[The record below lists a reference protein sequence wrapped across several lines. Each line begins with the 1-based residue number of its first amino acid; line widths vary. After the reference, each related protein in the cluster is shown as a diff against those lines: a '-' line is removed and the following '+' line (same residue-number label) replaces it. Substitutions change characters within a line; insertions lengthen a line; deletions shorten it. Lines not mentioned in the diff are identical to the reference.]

1 MSPGTRRWTPSVAFL
16 AMLASLG
23 VLASR
28 VVGQAPGASG
38 RNPALVGAIDFHVH
52 QIPDSENWRID
63 SIDLAREAKSRG
75 MRGAVLK
82 SHWHST
88 AEVAYLVRKEVP
100 GFEAF
105 GGIGLSRAT
114 GGVNPAAVEDMAK
127 VTGGY
132 GKVVWMPT
140 LEAEAGVRAN
150 PAGANRPFVPVARNG
165 ELLPEVKET
174 IGVIG
179 KYNLVLETGHSS
191 PVESLMLVR
200 EGHRQGLKHMVVTHA
215 MSGGTPLTIA
225 QMKEAAKEGAIIE
238 LVYVHSLTIPELRR
252 TARFTMA
259 DVAEAVRQVGAASII
274 LSTDMGQVG
283 IMLPPDGM
291 AGFAAGLKAQGIS
304 DRDLALMM
312 KENPA
317 RLLDLPVQ

>member
-1 MSPGTRRWTPSVAFL
+1 MAVL
-16 AMLASLG
+16 AMLAASG

-28 VVGQAPGASG
+28 DVGQSP
-38 RNPALVGAIDFHVH
+38 PAANGDRSLIGAIDVHVH

-63 SIDLAREAKSRG
+63 SIDVAKLAKSRG
-75 MRGAVLK
+75 MRGLVLK

-132 GKVVWMPT
+132 GRVVWMPT
-140 LEAEAGVRAN
+140 LESETGVRAG
-150 PAGANRPFVPVARNG
+150 AGNAPANRPFVPVSKNG

-179 KYNLVLETGHSS
+179 KYNLVLATGHSS
-191 PVESLMLVR
+191 AVEGLMLVR
-200 EGHRQGLKHMVVTHA
+200 EGRRQGLKHMVVTHA
-215 MSGGTPLTIA
+215 MSRPVQMTIP
-225 QMKEAAKEGAIIE
+225 QMQEAAKEGAFIE
-238 LVYVHSLTIPELRR
+238 IVYVHSLTIPELRR
-252 TARFTMA
+252 TALFSMA
-259 DVAEAVRQVGAASII
+259 DVADAVRKVGAASII

-283 IMLPPDGM
+283 IMLPPDGL
-291 AGFAAGLKAQGIS
+291 AAFAAGLRAQGID
-304 DRDLALMM
+304 DRDLDRMM
-312 KENPA
+312 KVNPA
-317 RLLDLPVQ
+317 QLLDLPAQ

>member
-1 MSPGTRRWTPSVAFL
+1 MAVLT
-16 AMLASLG
+16 MLASLG

-28 VVGQAPGASG
+28 VVGQSPGASSG
-38 RNPALVGAIDFHVH
+38 DRSLVGAIDFHVH

-63 SIDLAREAKSRG
+63 SIDIAKEAKSRG
-75 MRGAVLK
+75 MRGLVLK

-88 AEVAYLVRKEVP
+88 AEIAYLVRKEVP

-132 GKVVWMPT
+132 GRVVWMPT
-140 LEAEAGVRAN
+140 LESEAGVGAA
-150 PAGANRPFVPVARNG
+150 AGNAPNGSRPFVPVSKNG

-191 PVESLMLVR
+191 AVEGLMLVR

-215 MSGGTPLTIA
+215 MSRPVQMTIP
-225 QMKEAAKEGAIIE
+225 QMQEAAKEGAFIE
-238 LVYVHSLTIPELRR
+238 IVYVHSLTIPELRR
-252 TARFTMA
+252 TALFSMA
-259 DVAEAVRQVGAASII
+259 DVAEVVRKVGAASII

-283 IMLPPDGM
+283 IMLPPEGL
-291 AGFAAGLKAQGIS
+291 AAFASGLSGQGIS
-304 DRDLALMM
+304 DRDLDRMM

>member
-1 MSPGTRRWTPSVAFL
+1 MMMSPGTRRWRSSLAFL

-28 VVGQAPGASG
+28 VIGQAPGASG

-114 GGVNPAAVEDMAK
+114 GGVNPVAVEDMAK

-132 GKVVWMPT
+132 GKRSEERRV
-140 LEAEAGVRAN
+140 G
-150 PAGANRPFVPVARNG
+150 
-165 ELLPEVKET
+165 KEC
-174 IGVIG
+174 
-179 KYNLVLETGHSS
+179 
-191 PVESLMLVR
+191 
-200 EGHRQGLKHMVVTHA
+200 
-215 MSGGTPLTIA
+215 
-225 QMKEAAKEGAIIE
+225 
-238 LVYVHSLTIPELRR
+238 
-252 TARFTMA
+252 
-259 DVAEAVRQVGAASII
+259 
-274 LSTDMGQVG
+274 
-283 IMLPPDGM
+283 
-291 AGFAAGLKAQGIS
+291 
-304 DRDLALMM
+304 
-312 KENPA
+312 
-317 RLLDLPVQ
+317 

>member
-1 MSPGTRRWTPSVAFL
+1 MGSPETRRWTLWMAVL
-16 AMLASLG
+16 AMLASFG

-28 VVGQAPGASG
+28 VVGQAPVASS

-82 SHWHST
+82 SHWHSS

-140 LEAEAGVRAN
+140 LEAEAGVRVN
-150 PAGANRPFVPVARNG
+150 PANANRPFVPVARNG

-200 EGHRQGLKHMVVTHA
+200 EGHKQGL
-215 MSGGTPLTIA
+215 
-225 QMKEAAKEGAIIE
+225 
-238 LVYVHSLTIPELRR
+238 R
-252 TARFTMA
+252 
-259 DVAEAVRQVGAASII
+259 
-274 LSTDMGQVG
+274 
-283 IMLPPDGM
+283 
-291 AGFAAGLKAQGIS
+291 
-304 DRDLALMM
+304 
-312 KENPA
+312 
-317 RLLDLPVQ
+317 